1 MRVIAF
7 VGSLVSTSLIAIV
20 AIGSRSTAPQNQPQV
35 NAYLTD
41 TESTRD
47 ERLLEEFIASLD
59 KEKMGEIIDQQGDL
73 DLDDLATCGDFDL
86 YARYMRISK
95 FEAVK
100 KFRHLLLYSDSKLEF
115 RHRLAH

>member
-7 VGSLVSTSLIAIV
+7 VGSLVVTSLIAIV
-20 AIGSRSTAPQNQPQV
+20 AIGLRSIGPQSQSQS
-35 NAYLTD
+35 NAYFTVAK
-41 TESTRD
+41 STRD
-47 ERLLEEFIASLD
+47 EQLLDEFIASLD
-59 KEKMGEIIDQQGDL
+59 KDKMAEIIDQRGDL